1 MANHNLCLLSRRLI
15 SGIWIVPILLFSCHS
30 HTRVREVV
38 VDSAF
43 DTTLSDRDKIFDTS
57 KKLISLPH
65 TDSAEG
71 GEEELK
77 GFFNDYI
84 ASYTRPCVIDSSFQ
98 LASSRFRIL
107 VKDSCLMDS
116 AITIPK
122 GYVEMYK
129 LDSFVTHT
137 FISKIRVEKDGLLVL
152 ERVVVVNDFKHL
164 IDILLQ
170 RYATLRCPY
179 LRLKGDSI
187 LLGYSISIPLT
198 DLGSLEYVV
207 IDARGNV
214 SFRESLAGD

>member
-1 MANHNLCLLSRRLI
+1 
-15 SGIWIVPILLFSCHS
+15 
-30 HTRVREVV
+30 VV
-38 VDSAF
+38 NDSAF
-43 DTTLSDRDKIFDTS
+43 DTTLSDRDKLFDST
-57 KKLISLPH
+57 KKVPFLPH

-77 GFFNDYI
+77 GFLNDYI
-84 ASYTRPCVIDSSFQ
+84 ATYTKPCVIDSSFQ

-122 GYVEMYK
+122 RYVEMYK

-137 FISKIRVEKDGLLVL
+137 FITKVRLEKDGLLVL
-152 ERVVVVNDFKHL
+152 ERLIVVNDFKHL
-164 IDILLQ
+164 LDDTLQ

-179 LRLKGDSI
+179 LHLKKDSI
-187 LLGYSISIPLT
+187 LLDYSISIPLT
-198 DLGSLEYVV
+198 DLGSLEYAV

-214 SFRESLAGD
+214 SFRRPLPED